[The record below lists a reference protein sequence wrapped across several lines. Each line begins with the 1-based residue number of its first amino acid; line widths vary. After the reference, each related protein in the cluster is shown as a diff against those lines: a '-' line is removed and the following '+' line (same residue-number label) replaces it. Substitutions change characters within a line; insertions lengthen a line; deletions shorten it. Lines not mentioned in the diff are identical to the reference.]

1 MNYSATTEW
10 FGNYLDLMVA
20 IYLAFCV
27 SIFLLMPSNFLG
39 GDVGVAISSCLS
51 LVGLLQHSIRQSAE
65 AENLMISVERV
76 MEYGNIKSEDY
87 LPANNNTCDKSMD
100 IKYCRYLSLFQ

>member
-1 MNYSATTEW
+1 
-10 FGNYLDLMVA
+10 
-20 IYLAFCV
+20 
-27 SIFLLMPSNFLG
+27 MPSDFLG

-76 MEYGNIKSEDY
+76 MEYGDIKSENY
-87 LPANNNTCDKSMD
+87 LPSNNKIFDKSM
-100 IKYCRYLSLFQ
+100 Y

>member
-1 MNYSATTEW
+1 
-10 FGNYLDLMVA
+10 MVA

-87 LPANNNTCDKSMD
+87 LTAYNNTCDESMD

>member
-1 MNYSATTEW
+1 MNYSATKQW

-27 SIFLLMPSNFLG
+27 SIFLLMPRDFLG
-39 GDVGVAISSCLS
+39 GDVGVAISACLF
-51 LVGLLQHSIRQSAE
+51 LVGILQHGISQSAE
-65 AENLMISVERV
+65 AENLIISVERV

-87 LPANNNTCDKSMD
+87 LPANNNICDKSMD
-100 IKYCRYLSLFQ
+100 IKCCRNLCLFQ